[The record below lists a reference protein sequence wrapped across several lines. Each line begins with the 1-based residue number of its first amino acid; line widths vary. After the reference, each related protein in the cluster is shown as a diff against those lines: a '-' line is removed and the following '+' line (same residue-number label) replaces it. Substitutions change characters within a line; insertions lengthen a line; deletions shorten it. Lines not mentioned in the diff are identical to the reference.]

1 MLRPK
6 KKITR
11 KEIQRDPLLES
22 VDRAQAHLE
31 DNRSLY
37 LKIGIGLI
45 AVLLFFNFRSDQNA
59 KHSSEASATLGKAL
73 VTLDQGDKSS
83 AKFQLET
90 VFNEFEGTSSALTAC
105 YYLGKME
112 YELDNISGAERYLST
127 FIKKNSK
134 DPLAPSAAIILSDI
148 FMGSDNVDD
157 ALKMVNKALKNSN
170 KYDTR
175 SLEIAKVKILLAQNK
190 KGEAKEIIERL
201 LNENDLST
209 DHKQS
214 VQEMQGMSVS

>member
-134 DPLAPSAAIILSDI
+134 DPLAPSAAIMLSDI

>member
-59 KHSSEASATLGKAL
+59 KHSTEASATLGKAL

>member
-11 KEIQRDPLLES
+11 KEIQRDPFLES
-22 VDRAQAHLE
+22 IDQAQAHLE

-45 AVLLFFNFRSDQNA
+45 VVLLFFNFRSDQNA
-59 KHSSEASATLGKAL
+59 KHSTEASATLGKAL

-112 YELDNISGAERYLST
+112 YESRNISGAKTYLST
-127 FIKKNSK
+127 FVKKNSK
-134 DPLAPSAAIILSDI
+134 DPLAPSAAIMLSDI
-148 FMGSDNVDD
+148 FMGSDNVDE
-157 ALKMVNKALKNSN
+157 ALKKVNKALKNSN

-190 KGEAKEIIERL
+190 KGEAKEIIDRL

>member
-11 KEIQRDPLLES
+11 KEIQRDQFLES
-22 VDRAQAHLE
+22 VDQAQAHLE

-59 KHSSEASATLGKAL
+59 KHGTEASATLGKAL

-90 VFNEFEGTSSALTAC
+90 VFNEFRGTSSALTAC

-112 YELDNISGAERYLST
+112 YESDNISGAETYLST

-134 DPLAPSAAIILSDI
+134 DPLAPSAAIMLSDI
-148 FMGSDNVDD
+148 FMGSDNVDES
-157 ALKMVNKALKNSN
+157 LKMINKALRNSN
-170 KYDTR
+170 NGDKSGHVRIFENIGGSWQQIGEDIEGEYGGAFKVSKDLLMFK
-175 SLEIAKVKILLAQNK
+175 SLPRRHELF
-190 KGEAKEIIERL
+190 
-201 LNENDLST
+201 S
-209 DHKQS
+209 
-214 VQEMQGMSVS
+214 